1 MLKNKYEISKLS
13 EKNISSI
20 EIIWRESLP
29 ENLKSMIG
37 NNIIKSY
44 LKKFLGDNNSLGIGI
59 FQSNKL
65 LGFILFGNDKDVI
78 KNLIKEDFY
87 LILKSFISS
96 IIFFNVKKIKNFLN

>member
-1 MLKNKYEISKLS
+1 MLKNKYEISKLW
-13 EKNISSI
+13 ENISSI

-44 LKKFLGDNNSLGIGI
+44 LKKFLGDNNGLGIGI

-65 LGFILFGNDKDVI
+65 LGFILWNDKDVI

-96 IIFFNVKKIKNFLN
+96 IIFSMLKR

>member
-1 MLKNKYEISKLS
+1 ME
-13 EKNISSI
+13 
-20 EIIWRESLP
+20 ESLP

-44 LKKFLGDNNSLGIGI
+44 LKKFLGDNNGLGIGI

-87 LILKSFISS
+87 LILKSLFHQL
-96 IIFFNVKKIKNFLN
+96 FFSMLKR